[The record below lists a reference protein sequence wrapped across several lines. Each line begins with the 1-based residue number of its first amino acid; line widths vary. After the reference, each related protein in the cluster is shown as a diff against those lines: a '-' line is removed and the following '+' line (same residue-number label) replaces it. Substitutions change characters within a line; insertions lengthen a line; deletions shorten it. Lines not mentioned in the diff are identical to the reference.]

1 MTIRE
6 TIIAALNSL
15 GGEASLSEI
24 TETALALGAKSKA
37 KDFNSVVRNEIER
50 HSSDSAAYNGKED
63 VFYSVE
69 GIGKGVWGL
78 REPKLTETN
87 MDITQDDESF
97 SEGKKLIKQH
107 IVRERN
113 HALIEKAKR
122 KFKKEHGGRLY
133 CEICGFDFEK
143 VYGELGKEFIEAH
156 HIKPVSSMSSGEK
169 TRVEDLIMVCPNC
182 HSMIHRKKP
191 WLTRKEITKII
202 KTI

>member
-6 TIIAALNSL
+6 TIIAALNIL
-15 GGEASLSEI
+15 GGEANLSEI
-24 TETALALGAKSKA
+24 TETTLALGTKSKA
-37 KDFNSVVRNEIER
+37 KDFDSVVRNEIER

-78 REPKLTETN
+78 REPKLTESN

-97 SEGKKLIKQH
+97 SEGKRLIKQH

-113 HALIEKAKR
+113 HAIIEKAKR
-122 KFKKEHGGRLY
+122 KFKKEHYGRLY

-143 VYGELGKEFIEAH
+143 VYGDLGKEFIEAH
-156 HIKPVSSMSSGEK
+156 HVKPVSSMSPGEK
-169 TRVEDLIMVCPNC
+169 TRVEDLIMVCSNC

-191 WLTRKEITKII
+191 WLDRKEITKII
-202 KTI
+202 K